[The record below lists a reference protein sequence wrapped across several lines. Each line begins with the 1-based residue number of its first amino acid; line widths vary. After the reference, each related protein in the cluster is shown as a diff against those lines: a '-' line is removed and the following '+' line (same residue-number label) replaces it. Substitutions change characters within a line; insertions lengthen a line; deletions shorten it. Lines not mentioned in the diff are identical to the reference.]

1 MLLPPDMR
9 DWVPQDDMV
18 HFVIAAVEQ
27 MDLRMAEVNL
37 RDSGS
42 EQYPPSMMTALLIYC
57 YAHGIFSSR
66 KIERATYRDVAVR
79 YLSGDT
85 HPDHDTIAT
94 FRKRNRR
101 LFEQCFVEVLV
112 LAQQIG
118 VLQVG
123 TVSIDGTKMA
133 ANASKY
139 KSVSYERIEQ
149 LLPLLEQEVQRLSKE
164 AEEVDRSESDQ
175 GQRLPRELTHH
186 EKLKEKLQKAKAE
199 QPAYEAKVEAR
210 NKRKASSKGRIIKPP
225 QKEPEPSDQINLSDE
240 DSELMRTNKRSAYI
254 QGYNAQAVVDADGSQ
269 LVLGARVSQ
278 CASDCNELS
287 ADLESMPEQLPKP
300 ATILVDSGYEN
311 MDQIAE
317 VEQAGPPF
325 IARWV
330 RNENTTNPDTT
341 LSPPSRKKLLRSKRS
356 DAWPWPSAWPAR
368 RAGRFTENANKRS
381 NQFLGSSK
389 KCSGSAV
396 STCEDWPKWKPN
408 GTWCVSVTTSSGF
421 STYWERIGAQPC
433 HKVQLRS
440 NIGPFDGIC
449 ALH

>member
-37 RDSGS
+37 RGSGS

-317 VEQAGPPF
+317 VEQAGATVYCSMGQEREYHQPRYDFKPPKQKK
-325 IARWV
+325 
-330 RNENTTNPDTT
+330 TTPIKEKRR
-341 LSPPSRKKLLRSKRS
+341 LAMAERMASEESREIYRKRKQTVE
-356 DAWPWPSAWPAR
+356 PV
-368 RAGRFTENANKRS
+368 
-381 NQFLGSSK
+381 LGSSK

>member
-1 MLLPPDMR
+1 M
-9 DWVPQDDMV
+9 

-37 RDSGS
+37 RGSGS

-186 EKLKEKLQKAKAE
+186 EKLKEKLQKAKQTLERRAKQKAKAE

-225 QKEPEPSDQINLSDE
+225 QKEPEPSDQINLG
-240 DSELMRTNKRSAYI
+240 ELMRTNKRSAYI
-254 QGYNAQAVVDADGSQ
+254 QGYPK
-269 LVLGARVSQ
+269 L
-278 CASDCNELS
+278 
-287 ADLESMPEQLPKP
+287 SMPT
-300 ATILVDSGYEN
+300 A
-311 MDQIAE
+311 
-317 VEQAGPPF
+317 
-325 IARWV
+325 
-330 RNENTTNPDTT
+330 
-341 LSPPSRKKLLRSKRS
+341 
-356 DAWPWPSAWPAR
+356 
-368 RAGRFTENANKRS
+368 AN
-381 NQFLGSSK
+381 
-389 KCSGSAV
+389 
-396 STCEDWPKWKPN
+396 
-408 GTWCVSVTTSSGF
+408 
-421 STYWERIGAQPC
+421 
-433 HKVQLRS
+433 
-440 NIGPFDGIC
+440 
-449 ALH
+449 